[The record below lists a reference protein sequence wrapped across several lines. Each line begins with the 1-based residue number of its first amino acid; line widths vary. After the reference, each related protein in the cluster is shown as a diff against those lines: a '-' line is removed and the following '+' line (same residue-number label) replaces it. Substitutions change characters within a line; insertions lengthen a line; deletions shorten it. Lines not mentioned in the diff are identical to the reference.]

1 MTNHKKIW
9 QNLKLFQTHE
19 TLSSFWNNFQLNYLP
34 KSYLTQWVDSMAAE
48 AAKQVAAES
57 PEQPEEARELK
68 FEKIML

>member
-1 MTNHKKIW
+1 
-9 QNLKLFQTHE
+9 
-19 TLSSFWNNFQLNYLP
+19 
-34 KSYLTQWVDSMAAE
+34 MAAE